1 MTIRLQIGLII
12 CIALF
17 LVLIIRLLKKNQLE
31 MRYTILWFVTAFLLI
46 LIVIFPSI
54 LTGLTSSL
62 GIVAQ
67 TNGVF
72 AIALLFTLIVLLSI
86 TSIVSNLTKKNKE
99 IAQYCAILENK
110 IRKIEE
116 QQSGKN

>member
-1 MTIRLQIGLII
+1 MTIRLQIGLIL
-12 CIALF
+12 CIAIF
-17 LVLIIRLLKKNQLE
+17 LILIIRLIKKNQLD

-54 LTGLTSSL
+54 LTGITSSL
-62 GIVAQ
+62 GIVSQ

-72 AIALLFTLIVLLSI
+72 SIALLFTLLVLLSV
-86 TSIVSNLTKKNKE
+86 TSIVSNLTRQNKE

-116 QQSGKN
+116 QQSEQR